1 MGAILT
7 GGKRALGI
15 VVATTLGI
23 LIANK
28 YSAPRHERA
37 HLGRANLGR
46 AHLEERVCF
55 MHLLEPSL
63 IIPVVLSAAG
73 LTAALSAAVIA
84 ADKLVGAWYFSES
97 KARGNRCTGSNRRL
111 KRSRDCPGSARR
123 KH

>member
-1 MGAILT
+1 MGVILT

-28 YSAPRHERA
+28 YSAPKR
-37 HLGRANLGR
+37 GR